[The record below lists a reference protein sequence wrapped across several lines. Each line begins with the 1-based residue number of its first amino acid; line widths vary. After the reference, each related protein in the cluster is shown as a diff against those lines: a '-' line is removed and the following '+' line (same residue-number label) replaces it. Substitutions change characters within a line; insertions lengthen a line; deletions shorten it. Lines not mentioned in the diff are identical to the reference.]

1 MKINKIIFLSI
12 LICLALGFT
21 RVAIAGNSDH
31 LFLPWNIFLGLVPL
45 LVAYKFK
52 DFEGKKLAALAVIW
66 LFFLPN
72 SFYVVTDLIHLNS
85 VQVVRESITGPFISY
100 DNVGFMTIVYDALYL
115 FTCSLISFWYGL
127 ESIRLF
133 KLKFSK
139 ILSKTVM
146 KFVLGTTFFLSG
158 IAIYLGR
165 FVRLNSWDVA
175 VRPWKILADVL
186 DLFLKPG
193 MYKKEWLVVLSFSF
207 VIASLYYL
215 YDLFLS
221 LLDLRKIPVVPDSP
235 PARSASFSDT
245 NVPTGTF
252 VSEKASISLL
262 DGESGSDEV
271 LRKSSLYKISKK

>member
-1 MKINKIIFLSI
+1 MKKVIIYSFL
-12 LICLALGFT
+12 LCTVLGFI
-21 RVAIAGNSDH
+21 RVSIAGNSDY
-31 LFLPWNIFLGLVPL
+31 LFIPWNIFLGLVPL
-45 LVAYKFK
+45 LIAYKFK
-52 DFEGKKLAALAVIW
+52 DFEGYRLWFLAILW

-85 VQVVRESITGPFISY
+85 VQVVRESITGPYISY
-100 DNVGFMTIVYDALYL
+100 DNISYMTIVYDALYL
-115 FTCSLISFWYGL
+115 FTCSLVSFWYGL

-133 KLKFSK
+133 RLRFSK
-139 ILSKTVM
+139 IISDSTM
-146 KFVLGTTFFLSG
+146 KFVLPIIFFLCG

-175 VRPWKILADVL
+175 TRPWRIVADVL
-186 DLFLKPG
+186 DLFINPAF
-193 MYKKEWLVVLSFSF
+193 YKKEWLVVLSFSF

-235 PARSASFSDT
+235 PARSASFSET